1 MDQKTV
7 YPNYNN
13 PKYNTSKYMMAK
25 IQLAKLKYYPK
36 LWMTEIYLG
45 HDQEF

>member
-1 MDQKTV
+1 MDQKTG

-25 IQLAKLKYYPK
+25 IQQAKLKYYPK
-36 LWMTEIYLG
+36 NLNLATNA
-45 HDQEF
+45 